1 MLPVLLSSRRS
12 SPSSQPPVSLD
23 FVLQSY
29 ERAFHAASAQVQ
41 ADIQRRIGIYS
52 HQVSRAYDE
61 VADGLASV
69 PGVRNGQCVTAAL
82 SRSDARLYALLRERL
97 PAFDWSGVGQTIAHL
112 LLATAKEV
120 AIYVG
125 GGAVLGGVVGG
136 IAGSFAGGVGAIP
149 GAALGAAAGAKLGG
163 QVMAL
168 MGLASLA
175 DGVFHTIS
183 EMTRQFARG
192 FALSWNA
199 IHYKDSAPGRYV
211 ADMANAAEAFAEGKI
226 LLIVMI
232 LSSVLQ
238 YFSRGVHARD
248 TLLKELAGSKLGP
261 RFAQWVAANEAALH
275 KSPVLQPG
283 ASAAERPPVR
293 SKPAPAPVPAPRP
306 AAAPAPAGQT
316 SEGRGKSCKQCVT
329 VGHPVNPIFGNKL
342 LTGELE
348 RDFALPAPL
357 PLLWQRSY
365 SSDNPRI
372 GWLGQGWS
380 LPISLALQV
389 SADRVV
395 VLDPQQREVSF
406 SLPQIGQRLYSPYEQ
421 VTLVRLSALCF
432 ALIDRDQTHSTF
444 ALADP
449 HAGMA
454 HLTDITDRN
463 GNTTRILYD
472 ECRQPTRLFDSAGR
486 TYVLDF
492 SGQRLR
498 TVSLL
503 RDTPEAPVPPSAV
516 PLVHYD
522 YDAAGDLIRVR
533 NRLGQTVR
541 EFGYRNHLLIRHSQP
556 GGLIAAYTYDDY
568 RPAGRV
574 LRHWTNSGQ
583 SWSFDYRPHETVVTD
598 RLGRRH
604 TYRFDRAQR
613 YTGATDALGQRT
625 EQLLDDYGN
634 VLAATDAAGR
644 TTRYRYDSRSLLIRI
659 EAPEGG
665 ITRIVYDGRTSQPAL
680 VTDAEGGITAYR
692 YDACGN
698 LASVTDALGQ
708 RTHYRHDGRGLPL
721 AIIDAHG
728 KTRTFA
734 YDSSGQV
741 RSHTDCAQHTTRF
754 DYDDEG
760 RLIAL
765 RDALGHV
772 TRYRHD
778 QLGRLAAIVYPDGRE
793 EQLDYDALGRLIAHV
808 DGAGQRTVYARDVD
822 GKPLTRTDALGHAV
836 QYRYDAARRLV
847 QLVNENGAVHAF
859 AYDAADRLVQEIR
872 VDARVTRYR
881 YDASGWPVAREELGT
896 LPNLAPLATAQSA
909 AIETT
914 YRRDGGGRLLEKIV
928 SHLTGAAQAEQLRS
942 VYAYDKLG
950 RLVQAR
956 NQHAHV
962 QLQYDAIGQLVAE
975 TTTAEGRATTLTHAY
990 DALGNRLQ
998 TTLPDG
1004 RVMQQLYYGSGHLHQ
1019 ISLDGEVVTDLERD
1033 ALHRVIGRTQGAM
1046 ASRFQYDPAG
1056 RLTAQQ
1062 ASKGEDG
1069 LLSRHYGYD
1078 RAGNLATLEDRRSGL
1093 TRYQYDAIGRLL
1105 QATQPTL
1112 AEVFAFDPAHN
1123 LLDAQH
1129 ATGSAGRIVN
1139 NRVTVHEDKR
1149 FAYDTHGNLI
1159 DKKIGRHTQMTLRW
1173 NAEHQLVEANVTRP
1187 AQEDQPAVQ
1196 TVRYGYDPFGRRLF
1210 KRDAFGTTRF
1220 LWDGNRL
1227 LCETRGSH
1235 MRTHVYEPE
1244 SFVPLAQVQNSAP
1257 QVGQATGSRRQ
1268 AQRIRHLHVDHLGTP
1283 RELTAD
1289 DGKLVWAATYRA
1301 WGNTLAV
1308 TLEPEPDA
1316 SSTPGADTFA
1326 EVQPIR
1332 FQGQYCDS
1340 ETGLHYNRFRYY
1352 DPDIGRFISQD
1363 PIGLQGGDNLYQYA
1377 PNPIAWIDP
1386 LGLSSCPCSPQIN
1399 LKHIFHGE
1407 TNRRGRPTGFHHE
1420 GSIGHVD
1427 NAIVTQRGPANK
1439 HGVYEANVGVFNPA
1453 TGIYQIKTSTMFPN
1467 TWSRAQTLTEIRS
1480 AYQDA
1485 VTKGAIDG
1493 RSFKGRSTSG
1503 VKMEGYLDTSGK
1515 INTAFP
1521 KM

>member
-1 MLPVLLSSRRS
+1 M
-12 SPSSQPPVSLD
+12 PPVPPSPGHTSPAY
-23 FVLQSY
+23 VLQQFERAYHAAGIELKTDIQQRIRFHTHQISASY
-29 ERAFHAASAQVQ
+29 EVLAR
-41 ADIQRRIGIYS
+41 
-52 HQVSRAYDE
+52 E
-61 VADGLASV
+61 VTTLPA
-69 PGVRNGQCVTAAL
+69 VRNGYCVGIAFAQGAPRATSLIRAAL
-82 SRSDARLYALLRERL
+82 
-97 PAFDWSGVGQTIAHL
+97 PGFDWTGIGQTVLNIVRDVAE
-112 LLATAKEV
+112 EV
-120 AIYVG
+120 ALFVG
-125 GGAVLGGVVGG
+125 GGAVLGGVAGAAAGSLAGG
-136 IAGSFAGGVGAIP
+136 IGAIP
-149 GAALGAAAGAKLGG
+149 GAIAGAQAGAALGSKAML
-163 QVMAL
+163 L
-168 MGLASLA
+168 IGLVSLA
-175 DGVFHTIS
+175 QELLKGIVDLAQH
-183 EMTRQFARG
+183 FARG

-199 IHYKDSAPGRYV
+199 ANFKDTDTGRYV
-211 ADMANAAEAFAEGKI
+211 ADMARAADAFAHGQVA
-226 LLIVMI
+226 LLVAV
-232 LSSVLQ
+232 LS
-238 YFSRGVHARD
+238 GVTTALMRSQAIRSA
-248 TLLKELAGSKLGP
+248 LYKELAGSKLGP

-293 SKPAPAPVPAPRP
+293 SKPAAPAPDSDP
-306 AAAPAPAGQT
+306 AAAPAPAGKT

-365 SSDNPRI
+365 SSDNPRT

-389 SADRVV
+389 SADHVV

-492 SGQRLR
+492 SGPRLR

-556 GGLIAAYTYDDY
+556 GGLIAEYTYDDY

-778 QLGRLAAIVYPDGRE
+778 QLGRLTAIVAPDGRE

-822 GKPLTRTDALGHAV
+822 GKPLTRTDALGQV
-836 QYRYDAARRLV
+836 LQYRYDAARRLV

-881 YDASGWPVAREELGT
+881 YDASGLPVAREELGT

-914 YRRDGGGRLLEKIV
+914 YRRDGGGRLIEKIV

-1159 DKKIGRHTQMTLRW
+1159 DKKIGRHMQMTLRW

-1363 PIGLQGGDNLYQYA
+1363 PIGLQGGYNLYQYA

-1386 LGLSSCPCSPQIN
+1386 LGLTACSCKGISPSIVLADIERKSRSQIRAN
-1399 LKHIFHGE
+1399 ANAKGLTPHPTKSDKWLDPVTGKERLRIDSGHIDK
-1407 TNRRGRPTGFHHE
+1407 TTGRPYDDPQAAAP
-1420 GSIGHVD
+1420 HVHLYD
-1427 NAIVTQRGPANK
+1427 ASGTKIKDASGNPHIV
-1439 HGVYEANVGVFNPA
+1439 
-1453 TGIYQIKTSTMFPN
+1453 
-1467 TWSRAQTLTEIRS
+1467 
-1480 AYQDA
+1480 
-1485 VTKGAIDG
+1485 IDP
-1493 RSFKGRSTSG
+1493 S
-1503 VKMEGYLDTSGK
+1503 L
-1515 INTAFP
+1515 P
-1521 KM
+1521 